1 MASLLSSLV
10 DNLAE
15 GIANGKTVY
24 LDLTMLNTNYQYLT
38 VSNVTKTIKKYF
50 KGNLVKKFANIY
62 KFCDRDIGQFC
73 LILKKGV
80 CSYEYMDTWERFNKR
95 SLRDKKKL
103 YSSLNIEGII
113 DEDYKHAKR
122 VWKDFTLINLSYD
135 RNLLLLADVFKN
147 FRNRIK
153 FIGIYKLDPAHF

>member
-1 MASLLSSLV
+1 
-10 DNLAE
+10 
-15 GIANGKTVY
+15 
-24 LDLTMLNTNYQYLT
+24 
-38 VSNVTKTIKKYF
+38 
-50 KGNLVKKFANIY
+50 
-62 KFCDRDIGQFC
+62 
-73 LILKKGV
+73 
-80 CSYEYMDTWERFNKR
+80 MDTWERFNKR
-95 SLRDKKKL
+95 SLRDKKML

-113 DEDYKHAKR
+113 DEDYEHAKR